1 MKTDRALE
9 EVWKWK
15 DELYEER
22 KNLSMEE
29 IVKIIEKN
37 GESIERKYNLNLRT
51 INNSEEII
59 LTGL

>member
-22 KNLSMEE
+22 KNLSIEE

-37 GESIERKYNLNLRT
+37 GESIERKYHLNLRAV
-51 INNSEEII
+51 NNSEEVI